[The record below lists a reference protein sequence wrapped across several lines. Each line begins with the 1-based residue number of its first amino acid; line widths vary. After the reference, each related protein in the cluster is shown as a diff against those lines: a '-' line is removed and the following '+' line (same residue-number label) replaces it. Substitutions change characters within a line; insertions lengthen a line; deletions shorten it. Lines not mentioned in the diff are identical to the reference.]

1 MKPRN
6 AFHVVR
12 ALSLTVLLS
21 LLSVCAVAQER
32 KVMNRPFIDT
42 RVWHYGFLFGVHLQD
57 QDIANNGFIYNA
69 DGKEE
74 SWYAE
79 VPSYSPGF
87 TVGVLGEVR
96 ISEYLS
102 VRLIPTMYFGDKEV
116 RYHDLKSGD
125 EVRQIVK
132 STYVAV
138 PVDFKVSA
146 PRFNNFRPYIM
157 AGVMPMVDLTV
168 KEQQEMLVRRFD
180 CMLEVGLGMDLYF
193 RYFKLIPELKFCF
206 GLTDILRRDRADI
219 TELSMLK
226 YTESMNSVHNR
237 IVALTFYFE

>member
-1 MKPRN
+1 MKSGNGFYVART
-6 AFHVVR
+6 
-12 ALSLTVLLS
+12 LCLTVLLS
-21 LLSVCAVAQER
+21 LLSLCAVGQER

-42 RVWHYGFLFGVHLQD
+42 RVWHYGFLFGVHFQD
-57 QDIANNGFIYNA
+57 QDIANNGFVYSS

-96 ISEYLS
+96 ICEYFS
-102 VRLIPTMYFGDKEV
+102 ARLIPTMYFGDKV
-116 RYHDLKSGD
+116 VHYHDIRSGN
-125 EVRQIVK
+125 EIRQIVK

-138 PVDFKVSA
+138 PVDFKISA
-146 PRFNNFRPYIM
+146 PRFNNYRPYIM
-157 AGVMPMVDLTV
+157 AGVMPLVDLTA
-168 KEQQEMLVRRFD
+168 KEQQEMLVKRVD
-180 CMLEVGLGMDLYF
+180 CMLEVGIGMDLYF

-206 GLTDILRRDRADI
+206 GLTDILRRDRTDI
-219 TELSMLK
+219 TEPSMLK

-237 IVALTFYFE
+237 MVALTFYFE

>member
-1 MKPRN
+1 
-6 AFHVVR
+6 
-12 ALSLTVLLS
+12 
-21 LLSVCAVAQER
+21 
-32 KVMNRPFIDT
+32 MNRPFIDT

-102 VRLIPTMYFGDKEV
+102 ARLIPTMYFGDKEV

-157 AGVMPMVDLTV
+157 VLIVCWRSDLVWICISAT
-168 KEQQEMLVRRFD
+168 L
-180 CMLEVGLGMDLYF
+180 
-193 RYFKLIPELKFCF
+193 
-206 GLTDILRRDRADI
+206 
-219 TELSMLK
+219 
-226 YTESMNSVHNR
+226 N
-237 IVALTFYFE
+237 